1 MRFTAVLAL
10 GALASVATMT
20 TAAADPYGAI
30 IGGTAFFLGGI
41 PTEID
46 ANINLTCNTT
56 QGTCDPATIWANP
69 GFRFGAAFGTTL
81 DAGAIEF
88 EAMFTRV
95 TLRSYQVAP
104 GPVTPV
110 NTTNGPSRA
119 SQISLMAN
127 LLLNMPG
134 AGPEFYLGFGAGAA
148 TVALSVPNG
157 PPPAI
162 GPDGVNDRAWAPMLQ
177 AFLGFNHETDGGA
190 MVGLRYRIQGNL
202 TPYHFTDNGGSPV
215 RVLSHLVHGL
225 ELVVT
230 FGR

>member
-1 MRFTAVLAL
+1 MRFAAVIAL

-30 IGGTAFFLGGI
+30 IGGTAFFVGGV
-41 PTEID
+41 PVEID
-46 ANINLTCNTT
+46 ANINPTCNTT
-56 QGTCDPATIWANP
+56 QGTCDRGTIWTNP

-81 DAGAIEF
+81 DDGAIEF

-95 TLRSYQVAP
+95 TLRSFQVPP

-110 NTTNGPSRA
+110 NTGPGPSRA
-119 SQISLMAN
+119 NQITLMAN

-134 AGPEFYLGFGAGAA
+134 SGPEFYVGFGAGAA
-148 TVALSVPNG
+148 TVALNIPDA
-157 PPPAI
+157 AI
-162 GPDGVNDRAWAPMLQ
+162 GPDGVDDRAWAPALQ
-177 AFLGFNHETDGGA
+177 AFLGFNFATDGGA
-190 MVGLRYRIQGNL
+190 MVGLRYRLTGNL